1 MRRRDFIT
9 LLGAVAGVTGDAAW
23 SLAARAQS
31 ASIPVVGFL
40 GGATSAGYAKEI
52 A

>member
-40 GGATSAGYAKEI
+40 GGATSARYAKEI